1 MYHRSMH
8 YAHFS
13 VAEREAIHYGLW
25 EKKSVRAIAR
35 EIGRSPSSVS
45 REIRRNL
52 PSIYRVYTSR
62 LANERALKKRS
73 SRGRK
78 ERLKNALIRFYVVER
93 LKAGYSPEQIA
104 GRLSDDNPEQSI
116 SHEAIYQYIYAQFHR
131 GGYGRLLGEDLRR
144 YLKRRHKRR
153 IPKGARRCKRLS
165 PPQKPSIEDRPK
177 EVERRKI
184 PGHWESDSVESY
196 MHRPGL
202 NTLVERTTGLV
213 CITRLQDKTSAATS
227 QAIIGRMHGMPPSLR
242 LSITFDNGSENWKF
256 KDIATALSIDPFFAH
271 AYCSWERGTNEN
283 TNGLIRWYFPKG
295 TNFDTVTDEEIQRV
309 EDALNDRPRKRL
321 GWRTPR
327 EVFNRYAGVA
337 LQG

>member
-1 MYHRSMH
+1 MH

-25 EKKSVRAIAR
+25 EKKSVRSIAR
-35 EIGRSPSSVS
+35 QIGRSPSSVS
-45 REIRRNL
+45 REIKRNL
-52 PSIYRVYTSR
+52 PPVHRVYTSR
-62 LANERALKKRS
+62 LAHDRAILKRS
-73 SRGRK
+73 SRGRT
-78 ERLKNALIRFYVVER
+78 ERLKNVFTRSYVIEK
-93 LKAGYSPEQIA
+93 LKAGFSPEQIA
-104 GRLSDDNPEQSI
+104 GRLPGDYPGQMI
-116 SHEAIYQYIYAQFHR
+116 SHEAIYQYIYAQFR
-131 GGYGRLLGEDLRR
+131 REGYGRLLGEDLRH

-153 IPKGARRCKRLS
+153 IPKGARRCKRIS
-165 PPQKPSIEDRPK
+165 PPKKPSIEDRPE
-177 EVERRKI
+177 EVMRRRI

-196 MHRPGL
+196 LHRPGL

-213 CITRLQDKTSAATS
+213 CITRLKDKTSAATAR
-227 QAIIGRMHGMPPSLR
+227 AIIDRLMNVPEELR
-242 LSITFDNGSENWKF
+242 RSITFDNGSENWRF
-256 KDIATALSIDPFFAH
+256 KDIQSAVGIDPFFAH

-295 TNFDTVTDEEIQRV
+295 TNFDTVTDEEIKSV

-327 EVFNRYAGVA
+327 EVFNKYASVA